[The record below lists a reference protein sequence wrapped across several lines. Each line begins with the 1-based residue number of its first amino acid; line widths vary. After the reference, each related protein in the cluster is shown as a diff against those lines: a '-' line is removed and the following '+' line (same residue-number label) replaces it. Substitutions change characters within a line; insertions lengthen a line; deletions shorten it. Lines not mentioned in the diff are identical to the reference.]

1 MIYYFMDV
9 LNLTPMQRFELNSSR
24 PIQLFFSVFLQTKFF
39 FTDQQQCSSVQ
50 MKKLIIYF

>member
-24 PIQLFFSVFLQTKFF
+24 PRQLFFS
-39 FTDQQQCSSVQ
+39 
-50 MKKLIIYF
+50 IYFWLGR